1 MVADDLDSLLHPAAP
16 GHDILGHNELFAGLD
31 LKSSAEDQTAVAIL
45 FDKDAFLTDVAGHF
59 LTDNDAADSGRNDGR
74 CRKGAKLVCEEA
86 ANFGGDSG
94 ILNNRAQ

>member
-16 GHDILGHNELFAGLD
+16 SHDVLGHNELLAGLD

-45 FDKDAFLTDVAGHF
+45 LDKDVFFTEVAGHF
-59 LTDNDAADSGRNDGR
+59 LTDDDAADSGRNDSRGG
-74 CRKGAKLVCEEA
+74 KGAKLICEEA

-94 ILNNRAQ
+94 ILQ